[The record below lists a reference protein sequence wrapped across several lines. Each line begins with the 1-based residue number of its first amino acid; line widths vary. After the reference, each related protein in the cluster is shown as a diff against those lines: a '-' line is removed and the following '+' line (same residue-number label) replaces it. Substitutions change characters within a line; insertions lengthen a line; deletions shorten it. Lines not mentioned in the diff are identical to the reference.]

1 MTSSL
6 KVWIN
11 GGRTQSIQPKIFLQK
26 KYLLGSKDGFSL
38 GILTRTWLGWTMDA
52 FHHEKQ
58 LHPLCWLLSGN
69 RFIISIFTSPL
80 IGSWTIDHA
89 PGLAVRVSLM
99 VSGWIKN
106 QDPNQPQRERDDE
119 SIPQSRSHNTCYD
132 RQWHPWLTALSLL
145 LRYQSVNSSD
155 ALALVM
161 GHFSIHCFPFIF
173 FLQI

>member
-1 MTSSL
+1 MD
-6 KVWIN
+6 
-11 GGRTQSIQPKIFLQK
+11 FL
-26 KYLLGSKDGFSL
+26 GET
-38 GILTRTWLGWTMDA
+38 LTRTWLGWTMDA

-119 SIPQSRSHNTCYD
+119 SILQPGVTTRVMTDSDISDWQLYRYYWDISQSILILML
-132 RQWHPWLTALSLL
+132 PLF
-145 LRYQSVNSSD
+145 
-155 ALALVM
+155 LVL

>member
-11 GGRTQSIQPKIFLQK
+11 LWRTKIFLQK
-26 KYLLGSKDGFSL
+26 KYLLGSKDGFSR

-80 IGSWTIDHA
+80 IGRWTIDHA

-106 QDPNQPQRERDDE
+106 QDPNQPQRERWRVH
-119 SIPQSRSHNTCYD
+119 PTVRSHNTCYD
-132 RQWHPWLTALSLL
+132 RQWHLWLTALSLL
-145 LRYQSVNSSD
+145 LRYQSVNSHPD
-155 ALALVM
+155 APALL
-161 GHFSIHCFPFIF
+161 GLGTLFHSLLSLNFPPIF